1 MSPENLTLDRRGGV
15 ARETAG
21 MESQSVFRVE
31 RAPHNSQQR
40 VQDYAHRAA
49 QHSAVDGATRC
60 LPHLLD
66 IRSFPTAEACIQSL
80 KATGCTV
87 WALVRLRPP
96 LFGSPPARPTE
107 LSARNG
113 VELRGELSAGGGRCR
128 GEQTKGPT
136 QKWNP
141 GAVACL

>member
-1 MSPENLTLDRRGGV
+1 
-15 ARETAG
+15 

-96 LFGSPPARPTE
+96 LVGRLQRDRQS
-107 LSARNG
+107 SAREMVWSSEG
-113 VELRGELSAGGGRCR
+113 SFRRAEG
-128 GEQTKGPT
+128 
-136 QKWNP
+136 
-141 GAVACL
+141 GAVGNRRRDRPKSGTQALWRVCD